1 MISEKIC
8 IIGLGYVGLPL
19 FSAFNKKNFN
29 VCGFDI
35 DNKRI
40 EQLKRKID
48 VNNEILKKDLKL
60 KKKIILPPKK
70 KILKIVRFTFL
81 HFQHQ
86 LIIRKSLI

>member
-35 DNKRI
+35 DDQRI

-60 KKKIILPPKK
+60 NKKNYFTSKKK
-70 KILKIVRFTFL
+70 RY
-81 HFQHQ
+81 
-86 LIIRKSLI
+86 